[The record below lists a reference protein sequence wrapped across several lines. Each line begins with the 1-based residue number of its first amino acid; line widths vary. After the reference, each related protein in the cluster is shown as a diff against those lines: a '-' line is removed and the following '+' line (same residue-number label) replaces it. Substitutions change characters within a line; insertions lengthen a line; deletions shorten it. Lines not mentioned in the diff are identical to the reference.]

1 VHFVSAGAGG
11 VIDDAPNLTYPVEQL
26 RVALEHARSQLIL
39 KPSEFDRSLLTDPG
53 ESPRHASAPAPHRMR
68 RKRPARGG
76 DGAST

>member
-1 VHFVSAGAGG
+1 VSSEDGRLVRRHDG
-11 VIDDAPNLTYPVEQL
+11 VLEFEREQL
-26 RVALEHARSQLIL
+26 EQLKQSAASRLRSVDRRLAASARM
-39 KPSEFDRSLLTDPG
+39 G